1 MATPLQTSN
10 TIDFNSARLSLSK
23 PQQTPLSESVRED
36 YSERRYRMASS
47 LQTTLDI
54 EQLLVLFLAELKPS
68 VELDGLQYI
77 NENQRLQTV
86 TGRKASHSCG
96 YRLITANDHLGEIVF
111 YRNTRFSDQNLQAI
125 EVMLSALICPLRNAL
140 SYREAVMA
148 SLSDPLTGAGNR
160 IALNNALERE
170 INLARRFKQPLS
182 ILVMDI
188 DKFKYANDT
197 YGHSAGDAVLKQ
209 FVGIIN
215 KINRNAD
222 VTATIAKQAT
232 HSCGYR
238 LITNEDN
245 LGEIIFKRGKKFTEK
260 ELSILETLLSPLIHP
275 LRNALRFNA
284 AVKAAFADPVTG
296 VGNKVH
302 LLGNLAREI
311 DLAKRHNQALS
322 VLMIEVDSLGKSASK
337 ALLKQSKLAI
347 TDLAQRIVKL
357 SRTTD
362 GVFRCEPGI
371 FMAILSNTDRAGA
384 HVMAKRISDSAH
396 DLVLVEDNQDVQKL
410 TLSVG
415 MAVLTGT
422 DSSASLIDR
431 AGKALNNAKKRG
443 GNLIHS

>member
-1 MATPLQTSN
+1 MVVSVHAKMQSEANAEKSKQILHTEAFIGDKHDLKMQLTEVLQ
-10 TIDFNSARLSLSK
+10 
-23 PQQTPLSESVRED
+23 
-36 YSERRYRMASS
+36 SS
-47 LQTTLDI
+47 LDLNV
-54 EQLLVLFLAELKPS
+54 LLSVFLERVS
-68 VELDGLQYI
+68 TVVRLDGIHY
-77 NENQRLQTV
+77 V
-86 TGRKASHSCG
+86 
-96 YRLITANDHLGEIVF
+96 ND
-111 YRNTRFSDQNLQAI
+111 D
-125 EVMLSALICPLRNAL
+125 
-140 SYREAVMA
+140 
-148 SLSDPLTGAGNR
+148 
-160 IALNNALERE
+160 
-170 INLARRFKQPLS
+170 
-182 ILVMDI
+182 
-188 DKFKYANDT
+188 
-197 YGHSAGDAVLKQ
+197 
-209 FVGIIN
+209 
-215 KINRNAD
+215 AD

-275 LRNALRFNA
+275 LRNALRFSA
-284 AVKAAFADPVTG
+284 AVKAAFADPATG
-296 VGNKVH
+296 IGNKVH
-302 LLGNLAREI
+302 MLSNLEREI
-311 DLAKRHNQALS
+311 DLAKRHNQSLS
-322 VLMIEVDSLGKSASK
+322 ILMIEVDSLGKSASK

-362 GVFRCEPGI
+362 GVYRCEPGT

-384 HVMAKRISDSAH
+384 HIMAKRISDSAH

-431 AGKALNNAKKRG
+431 AGKALNSAKKRG